1 MLRLYLYARVRIPC
15 AQLHTRP
22 RVQRA
27 PGLPCALIPSRA
39 GSDAKPG
46 RFPRRGNTDAH
57 PRRCLIVESE
67 IYPRRVR
74 TGAGTTWKAR
84 RLYDQA
90 TVRLFFCLHLLIEM
104 AMTYF
109 RRTESQEKE
118 EKSRQRSFANEI
130 RNMAGEGKTWV
141 NFWGQ

>member
-1 MLRLYLYARVRIPC
+1 MTKQQSGY
-15 AQLHTRP
+15 
-22 RVQRA
+22 
-27 PGLPCALIPSRA
+27 
-39 GSDAKPG
+39 
-46 RFPRRGNTDAH
+46 
-57 PRRCLIVESE
+57 
-67 IYPRRVR
+67 
-74 TGAGTTWKAR
+74 
-84 RLYDQA
+84 
-90 TVRLFFCLHLLIEM
+90 FFCLHLLIEM